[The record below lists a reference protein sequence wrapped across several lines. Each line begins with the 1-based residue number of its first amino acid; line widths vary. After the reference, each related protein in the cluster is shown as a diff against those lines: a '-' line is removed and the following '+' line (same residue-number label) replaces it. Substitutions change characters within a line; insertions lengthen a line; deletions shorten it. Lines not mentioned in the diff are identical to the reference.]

1 MILFKHQLEKRTP
14 PNDVYEE
21 TLLDINDDWWLIEA
35 SFQNCYGINLEI
47 ELENMSFRRFNNL
60 LIGLPSTSALIE
72 NLRYRKEN
80 GLEKGGKEKLAT
92 PQDIM
97 RLMRGV

>member
-1 MILFKHQLEKRTP
+1 MILFKLQLEKRTP

-60 LIGLPSTSALIE
+60 MLGLPSRSILFETMQ
-72 NLRYRKEN
+72 YRKEN
-80 GLEKGGKEKLAT
+80 GFTNKGKEVYAT
-92 PQDIM
+92 PEQIM
-97 RLMRGV
+97 VAMRSI